1 MRDVLAFSLVT
12 SCALLVL
19 VPFGLLLKDLI
30 RGGLHT
36 IDFQFLTAPLADA
49 GRAGGIGPILVSTV
63 AVLFVSIA
71 VAMPLAVGG
80 AVFLA
85 EFVAESGGT
94 GRVVRGALD
103 TLACVPSI
111 VFGLFGAA
119 FFCEALGLGFS
130 IASGGLTL
138 ACMIL
143 PFLTRVAETALR
155 DVSEDVRLAAA
166 ALGIT
171 RTAAIRRV
179 ILPQALPGIGIG
191 IVLSVGRA
199 AAETAALIFTS
210 GYVARWPSS
219 LLDPGRTLSVHV
231 YDLALNVPA
240 ADARAKGSALVLLV
254 LLLVIN
260 GLALGVLARLRRG
273 TPR

>member
-1 MRDVLAFSLVT
+1 
-12 SCALLVL
+12 
-19 VPFGLLLKDLI
+19 
-30 RGGLHT
+30 
-36 IDFQFLTAPLADA
+36 
-49 GRAGGIGPILVSTV
+49 
-63 AVLFVSIA
+63 
-71 VAMPLAVGG
+71 
-80 AVFLA
+80 
-85 EFVAESGGT
+85 
-94 GRVVRGALD
+94 
-103 TLACVPSI
+103 VPSI
-111 VFGLFGAA
+111 VFGLFGAT
-119 FFCEALGLGFS
+119 FFCETLGLGFS

-143 PFLTRVAETALR
+143 PFLTRVVETALR
-155 DVSEDVRLAAA
+155 DVSDDVRLAAA

-179 ILPQALPGIGIG
+179 ILPQAVPGIGIG
-191 IVLSVGRA
+191 VVLSVGRA

-240 ADARAKGSALVLLV
+240 ADARAKGSALVLLL

-260 GLALGVLARLRRG
+260 GLALGILARLRKG